1 MFCAC
6 RHLVCKFLGGP
17 TSNSTCCCTSLQN
30 PNKDFGVAS
39 KFISSHDPGRHV
51 GLNFADAEIE
61 VNQRH
66 IGTHCKVVGNGGG
79 SKKVNF
85 GDGGSAKASASASP
99 AVGGGIG
106 APAESRQ
113 VGGAAAAA
121 AAVLF
126 LIHGLRCFWQNR
138 KDNL

>member
-1 MFCAC
+1 MCFAWQGDGVAHILAHAVP
-6 RHLVCKFLGGP
+6 RRV
-17 TSNSTCCCTSLQN
+17 
-30 PNKDFGVAS
+30 GVAS

-51 GLNFADAEIE
+51 GLNVVDAEIE

-99 AVGGGIG
+99 AVGGGIV

-121 AAVLF
+121 GVLF
-126 LIHGLRCFWQNR
+126 LIHGLHCFGQNR